1 MPVQCPLMAGKRE
14 GRVVCLG
21 EARIMVG
28 GGGGDKSSLM
38 PWWINYHNYI
48 SRGFFITDVQ

>member
-21 EARIMVG
+21 EARIIG
-28 GGGGDKSSLM
+28 GGGGKEL
-38 PWWINYHNYI
+38 INALV
-48 SRGFFITDVQ
+48 D